1 MFWRTRQLWR
11 KGFSYVL
18 LHQLYCIVLCIVLE
32 HECSVNDLLLL
43 LYSVQCQRIE
53 SPKPETLSTNCDFSP
68 NFCVIRS
75 NWCTRHEEKNYT
87 PDCTLFN
94 PHLFIPQRHSINS
107 EGLLCLNW
115 SAAIRRSSQTI
126 TRGHVSKGRDRV
138 FINQAHPQT
147 RNVSHF
153 SFLILEIINCIT
165 FVITKAIK
173 KSGITHQRTRLVTRA
188 DNHGQWEERAPAAS

>member
-1 MFWRTRQLWR
+1 M
-11 KGFSYVL
+11 
-18 LHQLYCIVLCIVLE
+18 
-32 HECSVNDLLLL
+32 NDLLLL

-53 SPKPETLSTNCDFSP
+53 NPKPETLSTNCDFSP

-75 NWCTRHEEKNYT
+75 NWCTRHEEKNYP

-126 TRGHVSKGRDRV
+126 TRGHVSKGCWWLGPGIYKSGPPSDKKRFAV
-138 FINQAHPQT
+138 FVI
-147 RNVSHF
+147 
-153 SFLILEIINCIT
+153 LILEIINCIT

-173 KSGITHQRTRLVTRA
+173 KSGITHQCTQLVTRG
-188 DNHGQWEERAPAAS
+188 NEKKEHQQHLKNSH

>member
-1 MFWRTRQLWR
+1 MA
-11 KGFSYVL
+11 KGIFVYVL

-32 HECSVNDLLLL
+32 HEYSVNDLLLL

-75 NWCTRHEEKNYT
+75 NWCTRHEEKNYP

-126 TRGHVSKGRDRV
+126 TRGHVSKGCWWLGPG
-138 FINQAHPQT
+138 IY
-147 RNVSHF
+147 
-153 SFLILEIINCIT
+153 
-165 FVITKAIK
+165 
-173 KSGITHQRTRLVTRA
+173 KSGPPSDKKRFALFVS
-188 DNHGQWEERAPAAS
+188 NPGNN